1 MKFQLGVDRRAEN
14 NVPSTEMPFGMDV
27 TQD

>member
-27 TQD
+27 AQD